1 VVVGLCPTRSSGCAA
16 RILTMTNLYNQ
27 RPTGLDLTRRRL
39 DVAVFVT

>member
-1 VVVGLCPTRSSGCAA
+1 
-16 RILTMTNLYNQ
+16 MTNLYNQ